1 MAGCWQMKTDRI
13 TSYQRGASGLP
24 ELLLPRFQA
33 LDSRDC
39 NSLLGISKHQHE
51 NYEIIFTEQGN
62 YACHLNGERI
72 AMAAYSVL
80 LIKPGDWHEDILSPG
95 LRYLAL
101 RLQVDYIGVP
111 EARKGILIR
120 ESAAGQRWF
129 RAKKREFH
137 PLLQA
142 LQRESESGDR
152 FSPHLHDAIAAQLL
166 WNALRHLPESIL
178 SPELLHA
185 TQQSRFSSRINRFFE
200 DHYSGA
206 CDVAEM
212 ARWMG
217 MSERLLHLR
226 CKLHLG
232 ISPAK
237 AFTEFRLER
246 AHLLVRES
254 NLSIKDISARL
265 GFANPYHFSKVY
277 RRIYKKSPSSD
288 RRKDLQ
294 K

>member
-1 MAGCWQMKTDRI
+1 MKTDRI
-13 TSYQRGASGLP
+13 ASYQRGASGLP
-24 ELLLPRFQA
+24 ELLLPRFQT
-33 LDSRDC
+33 LDRRDC
-39 NSLLGISKHQHE
+39 SSVLGISRHQHE
-51 NYEIIFTEQGN
+51 NYEIIFTEQGK

-72 AMAAYSVL
+72 AMPAFSVL

-101 RLQVDYIGVP
+101 RLQVDYIGAP
-111 EARKGILIR
+111 EARRGILIR

-129 RAKKREFH
+129 RANKREFH

-152 FSPHLHDAIAAQLL
+152 FSPHLHDSIAAQLL

-178 SPELLHA
+178 SPELLHT
-185 TQQSRFSSRINRFFE
+185 TQQSRFSSRIKCFFE

-206 CDVAEM
+206 CDVPEM

-226 CKLHLG
+226 CKSYLG

-237 AFTEFRLER
+237 AFTEFRLAR
-246 AHLLVRES
+246 ACLLVRES
-254 NLSIKDISARL
+254 ELSIKDISHRL

-277 RRIYKKSPSSD
+277 RRLYKISPARD
-288 RRKDLQ
+288 RGGNLQ